1 MAPKKLKFCLERLF
15 VIPFEMVEPAS
26 LQEALSLLDPDDPTI
41 RPVAGGTALMLMMKA
56 GVFQPSRLICLH
68 KIEPDYSRIA
78 VTGAGEL
85 QIGAMAT
92 LSRLEHDENVARL
105 FPVLKHALRRLSNP
119 RVRNVARVGGAL
131 AHGDPHMDLPPV
143 LTALRARITIMG
155 PNGKRELPLEQLYSG
170 YYETVLE
177 KNELITAATVPSL
190 GGRKAAYMK
199 VTSRTA
205 DDWPALGVA
214 VTFALKDGTMW
225 DPIVVVSAATEKVT
239 RMAGAEKLLQGA
251 AAEDAVLKRAG
262 DAAAEEASI
271 LADAHG
277 SASYKRE
284 LLRVYL
290 RRAVR
295 QALRENTRQVA

>member
-1 MAPKKLKFCLERLF
+1 
-15 VIPFEMVEPAS
+15 VIPFDMVEPTS
-26 LQEALSLLDPDDPTI
+26 LKEAMALLDPDDSTV

-56 GVFQPSRLICLH
+56 GVFVPSRLVCLH
-68 KIEPDYSRIA
+68 RIEPRYSRIA
-78 VTGAGEL
+78 LSDSGEL

-92 LSRLEHDENVARL
+92 LSEVEKDMNVASRL
-105 FPVLKHALRRLSNP
+105 PVLTRALRRLSNP

-143 LTALRARITIMG
+143 LTALDARLTVSG
-155 PNGKRELPLEQLYSG
+155 PKGERQLPLEQLYAG

-177 KNELITAATVPSL
+177 KNELIAAVTVPPL
-190 GGRKAAYMK
+190 NGRKTAYMK
-199 VTSRTA
+199 VTSRSA

-214 VTFALKDGTMW
+214 VSFALQDGVFR
-225 DPIVVVSAATEKVT
+225 DPVIVVSAATEKVT
-239 RMAGAEKLLQGA
+239 RMTDAEKVLQSA
-251 AAEDAVLKRAG
+251 VPEDAVLKRAG
-262 DAAAEEASI
+262 DAAAAEASI

-277 SASYKRE
+277 SAAYKRE

-295 QALRENTRQVA
+295 QAVQQ

>member
-1 MAPKKLKFCLERLF
+1 
-15 VIPFEMVEPAS
+15 
-26 LQEALSLLDPDDPTI
+26 
-41 RPVAGGTALMLMMKA
+41 
-56 GVFQPSRLICLH
+56 
-68 KIEPDYSRIA
+68 
-78 VTGAGEL
+78 
-85 QIGAMAT
+85 
-92 LSRLEHDENVARL
+92 
-105 FPVLKHALRRLSNP
+105 
-119 RVRNVARVGGAL
+119 VRNVARVGGAL

-143 LTALRARITIMG
+143 LTALGARISIAG
-155 PNGKRELPLEQLYSG
+155 PNGNRELPLEQLYAG

-177 KNELITAATVPSL
+177 KNELITAATVPAL
-190 GGRKAAYMK
+190 GVRKAAYMK

-205 DDWPALGVA
+205 DDWPSLGVA
-214 VTFALKDGTMW
+214 VTFALKDGAIR

-239 RMAGAEKLLQGA
+239 RMAGAERLLQGA

-277 SASYKRE
+277 SAAYKRE

-295 QALRENTRQVA
+295 HALREDARRVA